1 MTTAEAVTGDG
12 VLTIP
17 VTVCGGKKMTFDI
30 SEGFGTLLHNQAA
43 ASVQAAGAATLHQA
57 QLANAALQAQIVEDA
72 REVGLLEGRTASGVL
87 ATPLASPVTRTA

>member
-1 MTTAEAVTGDG
+1 MTTAAAVAGDG
-12 VLTIP
+12 IVTIP
-17 VTVCGGKKMTFDI
+17 VAVSGGKNMVFDI

-87 ATPLASPVTRTA
+87 ATPLASPVTRTP

>member
-1 MTTAEAVTGDG
+1 MGDSAAVAGDG
-12 VLTIP
+12 VLTVP
-17 VTVCGGKKMTFDI
+17 APVCGGRKMAFDI

-43 ASVQAAGAATLHQA
+43 AAVQAAGSLALQQA

-87 ATPLASPVTRTA
+87 ATPLASPVTKTA